1 MTTQTKGLI
10 TEQEEQQ
17 IDTAISEPEE
27 NVVAPEE
34 SEEVVDLKL
43 AETNL
48 SSKMAD
54 LHVMLENLSEEV
66 DGWRTWH
73 KTDYL
78 EVIETL
84 KSQVLEIQDEWHS
97 VAESMQNQ
105 REKLESM
112 FQSFPGV
119 IETATVRALSLRVS
133 HLEQLVS
140 QLFQESYVKK
150 SINSSRK
157 QMIISL
163 SAIGVTVVLWGVFII
178 INLLS

>member
-1 MTTQTKGLI
+1 MTNQIKQPI
-10 TEQEEQQ
+10 TEQEEPVA
-17 IDTAISEPEE
+17 DTAIIEPEE
-27 NVVAPEE
+27 TIVPTWE
-34 SEEVVDLKL
+34 SEEVVDFDI

-48 SSKMAD
+48 SGKMAD

-78 EVIETL
+78 AVIETL

-97 VAESMQNQ
+97 VATSMQNQ

-140 QLFQESYVKK
+140 QMLEESYVKK
-150 SINSSRK
+150 SIRSSRK

-163 SAIGVTVVLWGVFII
+163 ASIGVTVVLWGVFII
-178 INLLS
+178 MNLLG

>member
-1 MTTQTKGLI
+1 MTIQTKQLVP
-10 TEQEEQQ
+10 EQGEKEADTI
-17 IDTAISEPEE
+17 IDEPEDTIIQTG
-27 NVVAPEE
+27 E
-34 SEEVVDLKL
+34 SEETVDFDI

-48 SSKMAD
+48 SGKMAD
-54 LHVMLENLSEEV
+54 LHIMLENLSEEV

-78 EVIETL
+78 AVIETL

-97 VAESMQNQ
+97 VASSMQNQ

-150 SINSSRK
+150 SIRSSRK

-163 SAIGVTVVLWGVFII
+163 AAIGVTVVLWGVFII
-178 INLLS
+178 MNLLG

>member
-1 MTTQTKGLI
+1 MTTQTQELI

-17 IDTAISEPEE
+17 ADPAISEPEE
-27 NVVAPEE
+27 TVVTLGKSKEA
-34 SEEVVDLKL
+34 VDLKL

-73 KTDYL
+73 RTDYL
-78 EVIETL
+78 AVIEAL
-84 KSQVLEIQDEWHS
+84 KSQVLEIQEEWHS
-97 VAESMQNQ
+97 VSTSMQNQ

-133 HLEQLVS
+133 HLEELVS

-150 SINSSRK
+150 SIDGSRK

-178 INLLS
+178 INLLG